1 MVTWECP
8 RTPGNDYARDSYR
21 SPKVTRGRQRS
32 LVCQEIADS
41 IHEITDLLA
50 GLGHLEGIL
59 IENQEIADV
68 LRLYK
73 GGET

>member
-1 MVTWECP
+1 MVE
-8 RTPGNDYARDSYR
+8 NFLS
-21 SPKVTRGRQRS
+21 
-32 LVCQEIADS
+32 CQEIADS
-41 IHEITDLLA
+41 IQEITDLLA

-68 LRLYK
+68 LHLYK

>member
-1 MVTWECP
+1 M
-8 RTPGNDYARDSYR
+8 
-21 SPKVTRGRQRS
+21 VTRGRQRS
-32 LVCQEIADS
+32 LCQEIADS
-41 IHEITDLLA
+41 IQEITDLLA